1 MTQKVREK
9 NNRDPK
15 ESEFNSSWGQPV
27 FIKRILTELQIRKRE
42 SLSGLWG
49 PHSYPEHTDS
59 SSTKQ
64 RGRKVTVRPLQV
76 CMCTEEKEKSAVPTR
91 VSLPFKVLPGSDGC
105 FQNWLDALRP
115 KFEMCPEHRKKG
127 SLPSYLPFAVTYR
140 WRSTKRGN
148 LGGS

>member
-1 MTQKVREK
+1 MTQKVKKKTGPTGTQKRGDLIVAEA
-9 NNRDPK
+9 
-15 ESEFNSSWGQPV
+15 SL
-27 FIKRILTELQIRKRE
+27 KRILTELQIRRGQSPCLASE
-42 SLSGLWG
+42 VLI
-49 PHSYPEHTDS
+49 PIQNTDS
-59 SSTKQ
+59 SSTKP
-64 RGRKVTVRPLQV
+64 RGRKVIIRPLSGLCV
-76 CMCTEEKEKSAVPTR
+76 CTEEKEKSAVPTR